1 MSLEVV
7 MSNEIL
13 ELKTNSALL
22 NALHNSLLK
31 KPTAEE
37 IMEQRVSFVF
47 SSLNSGSSVTRDR
60 VRKLL
65 AEQEGI
71 AA

>member
-1 MSLEVV
+1 

-13 ELKTNSALL
+13 ELKTSSALL
-22 NALHNSLLK
+22 DALHNSLSK

-37 IMEQRVSFVF
+37 IMEQRVSYVF
-47 SSLNSGSSVTRDR
+47 GSLDSDSSVTRDR